1 MRTCRGGLRQ
11 SLVVAMIAPSILM
24 GGICTHLSRDKELQ
38 NHLRTHPEDI
48 AAAVEEFVRLYSP
61 YRGFARTASKD
72 VEIQGVTIHPME
84 PITMASSRYIVK

>member
-1 MRTCRGGLRQ
+1 
-11 SLVVAMIAPSILM
+11 MIAPSILM

-72 VEIQGVTIHPME
+72 VEIQGVTIHPKE
-84 PITMASSRYIVK
+84 PITMVSF